1 MPTAIIVETS
11 PASIDAN
18 PHRILGDY
26 PYDEKKIDALRRSYD
41 EVGMWPGGVVAR
53 KVGNRYQI
61 AFGHHRVEAARR
73 ANLKTVALTLQELND
88 EQMLGYMGREN
99 MEDYNANFMVM
110 LETWEAALKF
120 SRIAWK
126 KSQPTDIARKLGWT
140 INKRPGKEYKASELN
155 DTASACA
162 DAVELISGGHIT
174 REALAGLSVRAA
186 REICGEASKT
196 IRQIDSS
203 GRLTGST
210 AKDIAA
216 AKKQV
221 GKAVVQT
228 TKDKRTMD
236 VPNKD
241 LRGTVAVHT
250 YRFAK
255 EVAKEARTPLFSVF
269 ARTVAAQIA
278 NWNNKDTVRER
289 IEEMADSLPALEM
302 LEDLQAVD
310 RVVLALEH
318 SVMRNQASI
327 KKLTI
332 RPAAVVKLRAVEGGL
347 A

>member
-1 MPTAIIVETS
+1 MDTS
-11 PASIDAN
+11 PASVDAN

-26 PYDEKKIDALRRSYD
+26 PCDEKKIDALRRSYD

-73 ANLKTVALTLQELND
+73 CQHENCRLDLQEQERRTN
-88 EQMLGYMGREN
+88 MLGYMGREN

-120 SRIAWK
+120 SRVAWK

-203 GRLTGST
+203 GRLAGST

-216 AKKQV
+216 AKKR
-221 GKAVVQT
+221 VVARRLTQT
-228 TKDKRTMD
+228 T
-236 VPNKD
+236 
-241 LRGTVAVHT
+241 G
-250 YRFAK
+250 
-255 EVAKEARTPLFSVF
+255 
-269 ARTVAAQIA
+269 
-278 NWNNKDTVRER
+278 
-289 IEEMADSLPALEM
+289 
-302 LEDLQAVD
+302 
-310 RVVLALEH
+310 
-318 SVMRNQASI
+318 
-327 KKLTI
+327 
-332 RPAAVVKLRAVEGGL
+332 
-347 A
+347 